1 MRNSIKAPQ
10 NRITQG
16 SIFSCVKSPYAKGKA
31 CYGISITAR
40 CDTARNFKAPSLT
53 FLPLVTMEDWLW
65 HDALPRCIDD
75 QMKSAESSL
84 RKHLIQKY
92 GSSIVLDT
100 YGTDAGFNAA
110 DPKDKGVTKQKERY
124 KEAQEA
130 EHTEPYKWEDLP
142 GSIAGALTTE
152 AEKLLKG
159 NNQNYYFVD
168 SVEPSFG
175 EKTKATGCGF
185 VAILREVRAIS
196 RELALQ
202 LLNGIDNEKISKIN
216 KHDPTAL
223 QLSIAEDEFCIP
235 TGELSSPFIE
245 QLMQNFSLLFGRV
258 GAADVPSAYRIEI
271 SKLIGSKT

>member
-16 SIFSCVKSPYAKGKA
+16 SIFSCVKSPYAEGRA
-31 CYGISITAR
+31 CYGVSITAR

-75 QMKSAESSL
+75 QKKSAESSL
-84 RKHLIQKY
+84 RKHLIQKD

-100 YGTDAGFNAA
+100 FGIEAGFSTA
-110 DPKDKGVTKQKERY
+110 DTKDKGATKQKKRY

-130 EHTEPYKWEDLP
+130 EKVELHKWKNLP
-142 GSIAGALTTE
+142 GSIANALTAE

-175 EKTKATGCGF
+175 EKTRSFGCGF

-202 LLNGIDNEKISKIN
+202 LLEGIDYEKIHEIQSV
-216 KHDPTAL
+216 DPTAF
-223 QLSIAEDEFCIP
+223 QLSIDKDGFCIP
-235 TGELSSPFIE
+235 TGELNSPFIE

-258 GAADVPSAYRIEI
+258 GTTDVSSTYAIEI
-271 SKLIGSKT
+271 GKLLGSKA